1 MGKSIKEQI
10 LCPSSHSSY
19 NQLFSIVVSKTGS
32 SYKPDSVREKWK
44 KFGIKGKIFSVL
56 LQSAF
61 DLNLKAVS
69 V

>member
-32 SYKPDSVREKWK
+32 SYKLGPVQEKWK
-44 KFGIKGKIFSVL
+44 KIGKKGKIFSRL
-56 LQSAF
+56 CQSAF
-61 DLNLKAVS
+61 DFN
-69 V
+69 